1 MDHVRVTGDPVSD
14 CLLIFGLRYQEGGT
28 HTVPAWRTRRQER
41 ASFNLR
47 VQPVEV
53 RRLVLDPP
61 RVVRVQ
67 ARNEKYCHISRLP
80 LMINCLGHGAGF
92 LAGDGTPACSGR

>member
-1 MDHVRVTGDPVSD
+1 
-14 CLLIFGLRYQEGGT
+14 
-28 HTVPAWRTRRQER
+28 
-41 ASFNLR
+41 

-80 LMINCLGHGAGF
+80 
-92 LAGDGTPACSGR
+92 DD